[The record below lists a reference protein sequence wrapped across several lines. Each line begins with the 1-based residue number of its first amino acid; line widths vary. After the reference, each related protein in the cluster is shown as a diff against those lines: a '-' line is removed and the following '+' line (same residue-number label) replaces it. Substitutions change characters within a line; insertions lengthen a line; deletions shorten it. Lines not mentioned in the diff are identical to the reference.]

1 MSPARGIPTSRA
13 YWELKAEQMLNRVFS
28 NEDPIELEIVEPVQS
43 NSPAPPTATSTSAS
57 PATPKRGLPQVLPVA
72 AAAAGLSSALVMA
85 VAWGLWNQQQQVLRQ
100 ERNLVLLERLR
111 SLGPAAQTTETP
123 ASGDTA
129 STDLPPPPPGEPW
142 IEELAQLPANGGPT
156 AEVLKVPFTAAIGN
170 RAAAVGVPPL
180 PPLASEGL
188 PQLVGVV
195 QSQGRGSSAI
205 FQIGG
210 SSSSAAVGDTI
221 AGSGWR
227 LRSVAGEGAV
237 IERGGQVRR
246 LSISSGL

>member
-1 MSPARGIPTSRA
+1 MAARARVIGRGTDILHPVRPRQNAGQRQARDGHLFGIAR
-13 YWELKAEQMLNRVFS
+13 QGCGVNRFART
-28 NEDPIELEIVEPVQS
+28 IR
-43 NSPAPPTATSTSAS
+43 TAIGDQEHIHGR
-57 PATPKRGLPQVLPVA
+57 RGL
-72 AAAAGLSSALVMA
+72 
-85 VAWGLWNQQQQVLRQ
+85 
-100 ERNLVLLERLR
+100 
-111 SLGPAAQTTETP
+111 GPF
-123 ASGDTA
+123 
-129 STDLPPPPPGEPW
+129 
-142 IEELAQLPANGGPT
+142 N
-156 AEVLKVPFTAAIGN
+156 AAIGN
-170 RAAAVGVPPL
+170 RAPAVGVPPL

-210 SSSSAAVGDTI
+210 SSSSAAVGETI

-237 IERGGQVRR
+237 IERGGQVHR

>member
-1 MSPARGIPTSRA
+1 
-13 YWELKAEQMLNRVFS
+13 MLNRVFS
-28 NEDPIELEIVEPVQS
+28 NEDPIELEIVEPVQPS
-43 NSPAPPTATSTSAS
+43 SPRQATTATATATAATTPKPGPAPW
-57 PATPKRGLPQVLPVA
+57 LPLA
-72 AAAAGLSSALVMA
+72 IAAAGLSSAMVMA
-85 VAWGLWNQQQQVLRQ
+85 VAWALFNQQQQVLRQ

-111 SLGPAAQTTETP
+111 NLGPAAQSADAAATGT
-123 ASGDTA
+123 TA
-129 STDLPPPPPGEPW
+129 STELPPPPPGEPW
-142 IEELAQLPANGGPT
+142 IEELAQLPANGAPT
-156 AEVLKVPFTAAIGN
+156 AEVLKVPFSAAIGN

-246 LSISSGL
+246 LSISSGF

>member
-1 MSPARGIPTSRA
+1 
-13 YWELKAEQMLNRVFS
+13 MLNRVFS
-28 NEDPIELEIVEPVQS
+28 SEAPIELEIVEP
-43 NSPAPPTATSTSAS
+43 APSSSATQAPSAAASAS
-57 PATPKRGLPQVLPVA
+57 TATPKRGQLLPVA
-72 AAAAGLSSALVMA
+72 AAAAGLSSTLVMA

-111 SLGPAAQTTETP
+111 SLGPATQ
-123 ASGDTA
+123 SGDAAATGNA
-129 STDLPPPPPGEPW
+129 SSTDLPPPPPGEPW
-142 IEELAQLPANGGPT
+142 MEELAQLPADGAPS
-156 AEVLKVPFTAAIGN
+156 ADVLRVPLSPAIGN
-170 RAAAVGVPPL
+170 RAPGVGVPPL
-180 PPLASEGL
+180 PPLTSEGL

-210 SSSSAAVGDTI
+210 SSSSAAVGETI

-237 IERGGQVRR
+237 IERGGQLRR